1 MLGLEDETEGCLPPG
16 STVSRSAPS
25 ICEQR
30 NRFQSPCDPPLTV
43 PVLRSYLPNGPL
55 SVGNSMPCASYGP
68 LQATGPRPSPKPRRK
83 GPSPDRVGSQERVP
97 KGCATGPRVPSTTA
111 TATLQGRGKVYRAP
125 ADRRD
130 VRAPSGGLLQPPR
143 RSGTRT
149 RPRAAQQRSSGVPRG
164 SPAQRPS
171 PQGPRTHRESFR
183 RCRACS
189 PRVDDGLATWLILP
203 VVICLSQRLSHAC
216 LSTGLSKAKPRMAH

>member
-1 MLGLEDETEGCLPPG
+1 MRSPQGLAATATATPPGSIPPGVVLLDETEGCLPSG

-30 NRFQSPCDPPLTV
+30 NRFQSPCDPPLTD

-97 KGCATGPRVPSTTA
+97 KGCATGPRVPA
-111 TATLQGRGKVYRAP
+111 PPRRPRCRPGKGSSPVRP
-125 ADRRD
+125 PTDD
-130 VRAPSGGLLQPPR
+130 VRATSGWLPAPR
-143 RSGTRT
+143 RSSGF
-149 RPRAAQQRSSGVPRG
+149 PASGPCAAQQRSSGVPRG
-164 SPAQRPS
+164 GPPASVDR
-171 PQGPRTHRESFR
+171 GPRTQVLG
-183 RCRACS
+183 
-189 PRVDDGLATWLILP
+189 PPGG
-203 VVICLSQRLSHAC
+203 
-216 LSTGLSKAKPRMAH
+216 STPPAWTTD